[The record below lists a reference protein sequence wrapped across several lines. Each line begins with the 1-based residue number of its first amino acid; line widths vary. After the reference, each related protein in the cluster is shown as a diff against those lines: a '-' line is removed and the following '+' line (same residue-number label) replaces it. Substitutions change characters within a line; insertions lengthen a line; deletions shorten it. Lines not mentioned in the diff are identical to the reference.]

1 MPEQV
6 RELSYADAANA
17 ALVRALDERPE
28 TLVFGE
34 DVGKSGGI
42 FGVTKGLH
50 RAFGDR
56 VFDMP
61 ISESAILGGALG
73 AALVGRRPIAE
84 IMWVDFSLVA
94 LDQLVNQAA
103 NVRYLN
109 RGRLTA
115 PITVRT
121 QQGSAPGACA
131 QHSQSLEAIFAHI
144 PGLQVCLPA
153 TAQDAYD
160 LLLTAIWSDDPTIV
174 IENRT
179 LYHAGKVDVRTG
191 GPIGPLGSAA
201 TRRPGRDATIVTWGA
216 IQQRAIEAAD
226 RLAERGI
233 ETEVL
238 DLRWLRPLDTAAILE
253 SVERTRRLVIV
264 HEAHVTAGFGAEIAA
279 VVAQS
284 HIRLLAPLIR
294 LGAPDVRIPAAVSL
308 AEAVIPTAEDIE
320 SAVQRVVD
328 SVAIGSR

>member
-1 MPEQV
+1 MLDEV
-6 RELSYADAANA
+6 RQLSYAEAANA
-17 ALVRALDERPE
+17 ALARALEERPE

-42 FGVTKGLH
+42 FGVTKGL
-50 RAFGDR
+50 RKQFGER

-73 AALVGRRPIAE
+73 AALVGRRPVAE

-103 NVRYLN
+103 NVRYIN

-121 QQGSAPGACA
+121 QEGSAPGACA

-144 PGLQVCLPA
+144 PGLQVCMPA
-153 TAQDAYD
+153 IAQDAYD

-179 LYHAGKVDVRTG
+179 LYHAGKVDVRIG
-191 GPIGPLGSAA
+191 GPVGPIGLAA
-201 TRRPGRDATIVTWGA
+201 TRRSGRDVTIVTWGA
-216 IQQRAIEAAD
+216 IQARAAEAAD
-226 RLAERGI
+226 RLAEQGI
-233 ETEVL
+233 DAEIL
-238 DLRWLRPLDTAAILE
+238 DLRWLRPFDGARVLE
-253 SVERTRRLVIV
+253 SVRRTRRLAIV
-264 HEAHVTAGFGAEIAA
+264 HEAHVTGGFGAEI
-279 VVAQS
+279 VALVAEAG
-284 HIRLLAPLIR
+284 IPLLAPPVR
-294 LGAPDVRIPAAVSL
+294 VGAPDVRIPAAVSL
-308 AEAVIPTAEDIE
+308 VAAVIPTVDDIE
-320 SAVQRVVD
+320 ATVRRVMAPVAV
-328 SVAIGSR
+328 AAN